1 MPMQLIINTFGASLR
16 KQGERFLVK
25 AKDRELAVS
34 VHKVQSILITTGAH
48 LTTDAIELA
57 VAHNVDLIFLGQDGE
72 PYARVWQSRMGS
84 TATIRRRQL
93 EVADGPEGLALAR
106 EWIQA
111 KLRHQLEFLEEL
123 HTRRPESSDL
133 FTSPLGTIRASLE
146 RVTQLEGTLDEERG
160 TLMGLEGS
168 AGRAYFA
175 CLGGLVPEV
184 YRFKCRSRQPA
195 QDGCNAMLN
204 YSLGILY
211 SLVERA
217 CICAGLDPFVGFL
230 HTDNYNK
237 RSLVFDLIEP
247 FRILGERATL
257 LLFTG
262 RRVLKEHFEEVP
274 GGVALSKDDRVFFLA
289 QFNERLDKTV
299 RYPVQGK
306 PGKTRNVKVRD
317 TIQHEAHALANR
329 LLGRQDLPRM
339 VETRQLWDEANTV
352 ADVDLEAGDDEAASP
367 PDNLPEPPAVEEP
380 PC

>member
-1 MPMQLIINTFGASLR
+1 VLNNIDLV
-16 KQGERFLVK
+16 FL
-25 AKDRELAVS
+25 S
-34 VHKVQSILITTGAH
+34 H
-48 LTTDAIELA
+48 
-57 VAHNVDLIFLGQDGE
+57 DGN
-72 PYARVWQSRMGS
+72 PFARIWQTKMGS
-84 TATIRRRQL
+84 TAAIRRRQI
-93 EVADGPEGLALAR
+93 EVADGPEGLNLVR

-111 KLRHQLEFLEEL
+111 KLRHQAEFLEEL
-123 HTRRPESSDL
+123 RLRRPESQDL
-133 FTSPLGTIRASLE
+133 FIAPLRTIRASLE
-146 RVTQLEGTLDEERG
+146 RVLQLEGTLDDQRG

-175 CLGGLVPEV
+175 CLGQLVPEA
-184 YRFKCRSRQPA
+184 YRFELRSRQPA
-195 QDGCNAMLN
+195 RDGCNAMLN
-204 YSLGILY
+204 YSYGVLY

-274 GGVALSKDDRVFFLA
+274 GGVALSKEGRAFFLSH
-289 QFNERLDKTV
+289 FNERLDKVV

-317 TIQHEAHALANR
+317 TIQHEAHGLANR
-329 LLGRQDLPRM
+329 LLGRQDLPRV
-339 VETRQLWDEANTV
+339 VETRLLWDEANTAAPTDLD
-352 ADVDLEAGDDEAASP
+352 ADEDQPDSP
-367 PDNLPEPPAVEEP
+367 PEPAAEQEP
-380 PC
+380 PCSRGSQAEEPS